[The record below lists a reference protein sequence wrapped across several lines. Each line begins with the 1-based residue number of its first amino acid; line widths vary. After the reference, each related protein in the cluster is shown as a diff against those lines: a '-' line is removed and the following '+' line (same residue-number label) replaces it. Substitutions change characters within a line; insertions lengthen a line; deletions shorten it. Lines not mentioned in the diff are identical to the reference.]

1 MERPPV
7 ARLSAVS
14 HRYGDVAALDGIDLS
29 LPAACMVGLI
39 GPDGVGKSSLLALV
53 SGARQ
58 IQAGHV
64 EVLGGDIGQRRF
76 RASVQPRIAYM
87 PQGLG
92 KNLYPTLSV
101 FENVDFFGRLFGQGR
116 AERAVRID
124 ELLASTGLSLFRD
137 RPAAKLSGGM
147 KQKLG
152 LCCALIHDPDLLILD
167 EPTTGVDPLSR
178 RQFWEL
184 IDSIRARRPGMSVLV
199 ATAYMEEAERFDWL
213 VAMDDGQVIG
223 TGTPAELRAQTG
235 QTTLDGAFIQLLPEA
250 RRQVHHALVIPP
262 RVGDGGVYAIEAEGL
277 SQRFGD
283 FTAVDRVSFQIEPG
297 EIFGFL
303 GSNGCGKTT
312 TMKMLT
318 GLLPPSEGS
327 ASLFG
332 KAVDAR
338 DLETR
343 KQVGYMS
350 QAFSLYGELTVAA
363 NLDLHARLFHLPEAR
378 RGPRIAEL
386 MQRFGLD
393 EYAGQSAVDLPLGIR
408 QRLSLAVAVV
418 HEPKLLILD
427 EPTSG
432 VDPVARDQFWELLVE
447 LSRQHGVTIFISTHF
462 MNEAERCDR
471 ISLMHAGKVL
481 ASDTPAGLCAAR
493 GEPTL
498 EAAFISYLEE
508 ATGVSKA
515 AAQAVAQPAPLPGGE
530 PAAPDRPGPSLKLSP
545 GRGESPRFSLRRL
558 LGYAYR
564 ESLELR
570 RDPIRLA
577 FALLGSVLL
586 MFVLG
591 FGISMDVE
599 GLRFAVLDRDQSP
612 ESRAY
617 VQNIAGSRYFIER
630 PPIVDTAELDRRMN
644 NGELALAIDIPANF
658 GRDLRRGRS
667 PEIGMWIDGAMPY
680 RGETVRGYAE
690 GMHLQ
695 YVQQIIKEATGLST
709 AYPVNIV
716 SRYRYNQD
724 VKSIYA
730 MVPAVIPLLLI
741 FIPAILMALG
751 VVREKE
757 LGSITNLYVTPVTRL
772 EFLLGKQLPYIVVAM
787 ISFVLLLIQSQ
798 LVFHV
803 PIKGSLLALSV
814 ATLLYVI
821 VTTGFGLLVSTF
833 TSTQIAALFGTAI
846 MSMLPTVSF
855 SGLTSPVSSLE
866 GAGYWIGQFF
876 PATYF
881 LVICRG
887 IFTKAL
893 DFADLLP
900 HFIKLAAFI
909 PVLTLLAVLL
919 LRKQER

>member
-1 MERPPV
+1 
-7 ARLSAVS
+7 
-14 HRYGDVAALDGIDLS
+14 
-29 LPAACMVGLI
+29 
-39 GPDGVGKSSLLALV
+39 
-53 SGARQ
+53 
-58 IQAGHV
+58 
-64 EVLGGDIGQRRF
+64 
-76 RASVQPRIAYM
+76 
-87 PQGLG
+87 
-92 KNLYPTLSV
+92 
-101 FENVDFFGRLFGQGR
+101 
-116 AERAVRID
+116 
-124 ELLASTGLSLFRD
+124 
-137 RPAAKLSGGM
+137 
-147 KQKLG
+147 
-152 LCCALIHDPDLLILD
+152 
-167 EPTTGVDPLSR
+167 
-178 RQFWEL
+178 
-184 IDSIRARRPGMSVLV
+184 
-199 ATAYMEEAERFDWL
+199 
-213 VAMDDGQVIG
+213 
-223 TGTPAELRAQTG
+223 
-235 QTTLDGAFIQLLPEA
+235 
-250 RRQVHHALVIPP
+250 
-262 RVGDGGVYAIEAEGL
+262 
-277 SQRFGD
+277 
-283 FTAVDRVSFQIEPG
+283 
-297 EIFGFL
+297 
-303 GSNGCGKTT
+303 
-312 TMKMLT
+312 
-318 GLLPPSEGS
+318 
-327 ASLFG
+327 
-332 KAVDAR
+332 
-338 DLETR
+338 
-343 KQVGYMS
+343 
-350 QAFSLYGELTVAA
+350 
-363 NLDLHARLFHLPEAR
+363 
-378 RGPRIAEL
+378 
-386 MQRFGLD
+386 
-393 EYAGQSAVDLPLGIR
+393 
-408 QRLSLAVAVV
+408 
-418 HEPKLLILD
+418 
-427 EPTSG
+427 
-432 VDPVARDQFWELLVE
+432 
-447 LSRQHGVTIFISTHF
+447 
-462 MNEAERCDR
+462 
-471 ISLMHAGKVL
+471 
-481 ASDTPAGLCAAR
+481 
-493 GEPTL
+493 
-498 EAAFISYLEE
+498 
-508 ATGVSKA
+508 
-515 AAQAVAQPAPLPGGE
+515 
-530 PAAPDRPGPSLKLSP
+530 
-545 GRGESPRFSLRRL
+545 
-558 LGYAYR
+558 
-564 ESLELR
+564 
-570 RDPIRLA
+570 
-577 FALLGSVLL
+577 
-586 MFVLG
+586 
-591 FGISMDVE
+591 
-599 GLRFAVLDRDQSP
+599 
-612 ESRAY
+612 
-617 VQNIAGSRYFIER
+617 
-630 PPIVDTAELDRRMN
+630 MN

-803 PIKGSLLALSV
+803 PIKGSLLALGV